1 MKKCPFCA
9 AALQDEAI
17 QCRHCG
23 SMLAAPPPER
33 AGLNAVGY
41 LAIVVGAL
49 LIWLSGV
56 MLLTGPRS
64 GHTERA
70 AFGIVMVFG
79 AGVVFILGGY
89 FGARE

>member
-1 MKKCPFCA
+1 
-9 AALQDEAI
+9 
-17 QCRHCG
+17 
-23 SMLAAPPPER
+23 MLVAAPPPGR
-33 AGLNAVGY
+33 GDLTAVGY
-41 LAIVVGAL
+41 LAIVAGAL
-49 LIWLSGV
+49 LIWLAGV

-64 GHTERA
+64 GHTGRA